1 MATYNGDTSQASTAG
16 STLNGT
22 AGNDNLYGTSGNDIF
37 NGGTGND
44 LLVGG
49 LGDDTYLIAKNAGV
63 DTIYDTGGTDVVKFT
78 NMLASDISQVSSANY
93 GSDLLLSYGSSQLT
107 IQHYFDSANN
117 RIEQFQF
124 SDGTVWGWADIEAH
138 LKLTGTS
145 GDDTLYGT
153 NDGNDSLNGLAGN
166 DTLLGYKGNDTLNGG
181 TGNDQLIGGL
191 GDDTYLIA
199 KNDGVDEINDDGGTD
214 VVKFTDLLATDISQV
229 SHTGFY
235 GTDLLLGYG
244 SSQLTVLGYFI
255 STDYREQF
263 QFSDGTVWGWA
274 DIKAKIIQTPTNG
287 DDSLYGYDDSN
298 DTLNGLAGN
307 DTLYGFG
314 GNDILNGGTGNDQLI
329 GGLGN
334 DTYLIAKN
342 DGLDTI
348 RDDGGTD
355 VVKFTNM
362 LVSDISQVSS
372 DGITLSLSYG
382 SSQLTVQGYFNLTD
396 YRIEQ
401 FQFSDGTVWD
411 WADISLKVSQ
421 GTGGD
426 DILYGYDNSND
437 TLNGFA
443 GNDTLYG
450 NGGPDSS
457 VLNKGN
463 DILNGGTGNDEL
475 FGGDGNDTY
484 LIAKNDGMDIIGDM
498 GGTDVVKFTDMLA
511 TDISQ
516 VSRGY
521 DHDLVLTYGSSQLT
535 IGGYFYSRASIEQF
549 QFSDGTVWGL
559 ADIKA
564 HISLTGTSG
573 NDSLSGYDDSNDTL
587 NGLGGNDT
595 LWGYSGNDSLNG
607 GSGDDY
613 LDGGY
618 GFDVAQY
625 YTATAGVT
633 VNLNLNLTAQNTIG
647 AGIDTLTNIEA
658 VNGSAFN
665 DTLTGDGYDNS
676 LFGGVGNDILA
687 GGDGNDS
694 LVGGVGND
702 VLDGGNGFDIAHY
715 YTATAGVTVNLN
727 LTAAQNT
734 LGAGFDTLTNI
745 EAVNGSA
752 FNDTLTG
759 NAANNSLLGGKGNDV
774 LDGGLG
780 KDVLTGGLG
789 QDSFVFDTALG
800 LGNVDIISDFTVAD
814 DTVQLAHS
822 VFSALSLGG
831 LAADQFKIVGT
842 GGVVDGNDH
851 VLYNSASGVLS
862 YDSDGS
868 GAGAAVLVAIL
879 GKSLAMTAADFMVV

>member
-44 LLVGG
+44 LLAGG
-49 LGDDTYLIAKNAGV
+49 LGDDTYLIAKNAGA
-63 DTIYDTGGTDVVKFT
+63 DTIVDEGGTDVVKFT
-78 NMLASDISQVSSANY
+78 NMLASDISHVSSANY
-93 GSDLLLSYGSSQLT
+93 GKDLLLSYGSSQLT
-107 IQHYFDSANN
+107 IQNYFNFANN

-124 SDGTVWGWADIEAH
+124 SDGTVWGLADIEAH

-145 GDDTLYGT
+145 ADDTLYGT
-153 NDGNDSLNGLAGN
+153 IGSNDTLNGLAGN
-166 DTLLGYKGNDTLNGG
+166 DTLWGFFGNDTLNGG
-181 TGNDQLIGGL
+181 TGNDLLVGGL

-199 KNDGVDEINDDGGTD
+199 KNDGVDAINDDGGTD

-229 SHTGFY
+229 RPGGFY
-235 GTDLLLGYG
+235 GTDLLLSYG
-244 SSQLTVLGYFI
+244 TSQLTIQGYFAPVTRI
-255 STDYREQF
+255 EQL
-263 QFSDGTVWGWA
+263 QFSDGTVWGLA
-274 DIKAKIIQTPTNG
+274 DIKARISSVGTSG
-287 DDSLYGYDDSN
+287 DDTLYGYYDSN

-307 DTLYGFG
+307 DTLYG
-314 GNDILNGGTGNDQLI
+314 
-329 GGLGN
+329 
-334 DTYLIAKN
+334 Y
-342 DGLDTI
+342 
-348 RDDGGTD
+348 
-355 VVKFTNM
+355 
-362 LVSDISQVSS
+362 SS
-372 DGITLSLSYG
+372 
-382 SSQLTVQGYFNLTD
+382 
-396 YRIEQ
+396 
-401 FQFSDGTVWD
+401 
-411 WADISLKVSQ
+411 
-421 GTGGD
+421 
-426 DILYGYDNSND
+426 
-437 TLNGFA
+437 
-443 GNDTLYG
+443 
-450 NGGPDSS
+450 
-457 VLNKGN
+457 
-463 DILNGGTGNDEL
+463 
-475 FGGDGNDTY
+475 
-484 LIAKNDGMDIIGDM
+484 
-498 GGTDVVKFTDMLA
+498 
-511 TDISQ
+511 
-516 VSRGY
+516 
-521 DHDLVLTYGSSQLT
+521 
-535 IGGYFYSRASIEQF
+535 
-549 QFSDGTVWGL
+549 
-559 ADIKA
+559 
-564 HISLTGTSG
+564 
-573 NDSLSGYDDSNDTL
+573 
-587 NGLGGNDT
+587 
-595 LWGYSGNDSLNG
+595 NDSLNG
-607 GSGDDY
+607 GSGDDT

-633 VNLNLNLTAQNTIG
+633 VDLNLTTAQDTVG
-647 AGIDTLTNIEA
+647 AGIDTLNSIEA
-658 VNGSAFN
+658 INGSAFN
-665 DTLTGDGYDNS
+665 DTLTGNGYDNS
-676 LFGGVGNDILA
+676 LFGGVGNDILT

-814 DTVQLAHS
+814 DTVQLAHN
-822 VFSALSLGG
+822 VFTALSLGG